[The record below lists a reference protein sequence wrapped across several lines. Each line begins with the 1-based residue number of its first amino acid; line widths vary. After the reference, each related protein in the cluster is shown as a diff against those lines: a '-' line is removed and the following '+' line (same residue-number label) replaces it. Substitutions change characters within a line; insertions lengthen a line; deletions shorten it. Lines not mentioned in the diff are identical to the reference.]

1 LSEQE
6 KPKSERGCLTWV
18 AEKLD
23 SLIAGQDAIMQ
34 QIEEI
39 KQFIKG
45 FAAQQNRELT
55 VDEVK
60 QALQAYE
67 KDLIF
72 SETDMSIIVKPDGY
86 LGKDKFKSISS
97 VLRSLNPATEYVS
110 AGKESHFRVPK
121 VKKP

>member
-1 LSEQE
+1 MSEQKE
-6 KPKSERGCLTWV
+6 PKSEREAFTWV

-45 FAAQQNRELT
+45 LVPPEEELT
-55 VDEVK
+55 VHQVK
-60 QALQAYE
+60 QALQAYQ
-67 KDLIF
+67 KDLVF
-72 SETDMSIIVKPDGY
+72 SETDMSIIVKPEGY
-86 LGKDKFKSISS
+86 LGRDKFKSISS
-97 VLRSLNPATEYVS
+97 VLRSLQPATEYVS

>member
-6 KPKSERGCLTWV
+6 KSKSERGCLAWI

-67 KDLIF
+67 KDLVF
-72 SETDMSIIVKPDGY
+72 SETDMSIIVKPSAF
-86 LGKDKFKSISS
+86 LGRDKFKSISS
-97 VLRSLNPATEYVS
+97 VLRSLQPATEYVS

>member
-1 LSEQE
+1 MSEQKE
-6 KPKSERGCLTWV
+6 PKSERGCLTWV

-23 SLIAGQDAIMQ
+23 SIIAGQDAIMQ

-45 FAAQQNRELT
+45 LVPPEEELT
-55 VDEVK
+55 VDQVK

-67 KDLIF
+67 KDLVF

-97 VLRSLNPATEYVS
+97 VLRSLQPATEYVS

>member
-1 LSEQE
+1 MSEQKE
-6 KPKSERGCLTWV
+6 PKSERGCLTWV

-45 FAAQQNRELT
+45 LVPPEEELT
-55 VDEVK
+55 VDQVK
-60 QALQAYE
+60 QALQAYQ

-72 SETDMSIIVKPDGY
+72 SETDMSIIVRPDGY
-86 LGKDKFKSISS
+86 LGRDKFKSISS
-97 VLRSLNPATEYVS
+97 VLRSLQPATEYVS
-110 AGKESHFRVPK
+110 AGKGSHFRVPK

>member
-1 LSEQE
+1 MSEQKE
-6 KPKSERGCLTWV
+6 PKSERGCLTWV

-45 FAAQQNRELT
+45 LVPPEEELT
-55 VDEVK
+55 VDQVK
-60 QALQAYE
+60 QALQAYQ

-72 SETDMSIIVKPDGY
+72 SETDMSIIVRPDGY
-86 LGKDKFKSISS
+86 LGRDKFKSISS
-97 VLRSLNPATEYVS
+97 VLRSLQPATEYVS
-110 AGKESHFRVPK
+110 AGKDSHFRVPK

>member
-1 LSEQE
+1 MSEQKE
-6 KPKSERGCLTWV
+6 AKSERGCLTWV

-23 SLIAGQDAIMQ
+23 SVIAGQDAIMQ

-55 VDEVK
+55 VDDVK
-60 QALQAYE
+60 QALQAYQ

-72 SETDMSIIVKPDGY
+72 SETDLNIIVRPDGY
-86 LGKDKFKSISS
+86 LGRDKFKSISS
-97 VLRSLNPATEYVS
+97 VLRSLQPATEYVS

>member
-1 LSEQE
+1 MSEQKE
-6 KPKSERGCLTWV
+6 PKSERGCFIWI

-23 SLIAGQDAIMQ
+23 SIIAGQDAIMRQ
-34 QIEEI
+34 TEEI

-45 FAAQQNRELT
+45 LVPPEEKLT
-55 VDEVK
+55 VDQVK

-67 KDLIF
+67 KEIVF

-97 VLRSLNPATEYVS
+97 VLRSLQPATEYVS

>member
-1 LSEQE
+1 MSEQE
-6 KPKSERGCLTWV
+6 KSKSERGCLAWI

-23 SLIAGQDAIMQ
+23 SVIAGQDAIMQ

-39 KQFIKG
+39 KQFLKG

-60 QALQAYE
+60 QALQAYQ

-72 SETDMSIIVKPDGY
+72 SETDLNIIVRPDGY

-97 VLRSLNPATEYVS
+97 VLRSLQPATEYVS

>member
-1 LSEQE
+1 MSEQKE
-6 KPKSERGCLTWV
+6 PKSERGYLTWI

-23 SLIAGQDAIMQ
+23 SLIAGQDAIMR

-45 FAAQQNRELT
+45 LVPPEEELT
-55 VDEVK
+55 VDQVK
-60 QALQAYE
+60 QALQAYQ

-72 SETDMSIIVKPDGY
+72 SETDLNIIIRPNSC

-97 VLRSLNPATEYVS
+97 VLRSLQPATEYVS

-121 VKKP
+121 VRKP